1 MKKKIFIKKFE
12 NLFIFMIFFLL
23 LLAFWNTSYAY
34 PDSEEEIFIK
44 GQQIAQGLYLY
55 KDIACQHMPV
65 IYFISAFFSMCGV
78 ASITGFR
85 ICFYLILA
93 LNWTI
98 VYAFYKKNFGRVVLV
113 GYVLVYLGII
123 VSMRGG
129 TSILCE
135 HFQGQGMV
143 ILFLALLKFSEK
155 MEINWKDSVM
165 ISAAI
170 FLSFGNAFVSAF
182 AIFFIAITV
191 LALEI
196 RKCLNEKRNFGSF
209 IVYFIQKYYRMIL
222 IAMVPWIVLLIYFKM
237 TGTLYS
243 FYSWAY
249 ALNRKVY
256 PKYTMG
262 YGGGILGGFLG
273 GISSIGTSV
282 NETSAI
288 TFQTIRAFAL
298 VLCALLYLIK
308 SYRDKKNAVLTI
320 GSALFLVGTLS
331 RGGTDNIHG
340 LPACAVMSVLAAL
353 FLQDICKKLPKTQ
366 KQEVIN
372 LACAIL
378 YFSGYIAL
386 VGNIFG
392 VTTQRIAVPTTDA
405 YYQRKLEDVIDSITE
420 DGERVGCAILN
431 YDILMNAHVTPAS
444 VTGGSCPWLW
454 EWGGDQA
461 MQELKE
467 NPPRVFLFNPD
478 QETWGYPIRDY
489 AWQLCNFIQKKYVR
503 MDSIAGLSRL
513 YIRKDIYADV
523 YPVIDNTCI
532 YKTYD
537 IEVAPIALDSTEC
550 VKQTFVAT
558 KDATLGSVNVIIGTY
573 GRNNNWTLNV
583 ELVDETENK
592 VVIENSINC
601 SELGDGVYAS
611 VLEGE
616 VQIIA
621 NHRYSIVL
629 SSEDATESE
638 YIALFSD
645 GGYAT
650 EQSYVIIDGERQDYN
665 IAVKLLAK

>member
-1 MKKKIFIKKFE
+1 MNKKIFIKKFE

-143 ILFLALLKFSEK
+143 ILLLALLKFSEK
-155 MEINWKDSVM
+155 LELDWKDSVM

-170 FLSFGNAFVSAF
+170 FMSFGNAFVSAF
-182 AIFFIAITV
+182 AIFFIALTV
-191 LALEI
+191 FALEI
-196 RKCLNEKRNFGSF
+196 RNCLRENQKWGTFFLYLIKKYCGM
-209 IVYFIQKYYRMIL
+209 IVIVMI
-222 IAMVPWIVLLIYFKM
+222 PWIVLLLYFKR

-288 TFQTIRAFAL
+288 TFQTIRAFVL
-298 VLCALLYLIK
+298 VLCVLLYLIK
-308 SYRDKKNAVLTI
+308 SYRDKKDAVLTT
-320 GSALFLVGTLS
+320 GMTLFLVGTLS

-340 LPACAVMSVLAAL
+340 LPACAVMSMLATF
-353 FLQDICKKLPKTQ
+353 FLSDICKNLPKTQ
-366 KQEVIN
+366 KQEAIN
-372 LACAIL
+372 IACVL
-378 YFSGYIAL
+378 FYFSGYIAL
-386 VGNIFG
+386 IGNVFG
-392 VTTQRIAVPTTDA
+392 VTTQRIAIPTTDA
-405 YYQRKLEDVIDSITE
+405 YYQRRLEDVIDSITE
-420 DGERVGCAILN
+420 DGERVGGAILN

-461 MQELKE
+461 MQELEE

-489 AWQLCNFIQKKYVR
+489 AWQLCDFIQKKYVR

-513 YIRKDIYADV
+513 YIRKDVYADV
-523 YPVIDNTCI
+523 YPLIDNTCI
-532 YKTYD
+532 YKAYD
-537 IEVAPIALDSTEC
+537 LEVSPITLDSTGC
-550 VKQTFVAT
+550 VKQTFKAT
-558 KDATLGSVNVIIGTY
+558 KDARLGSINVIIGTY
-573 GRNNNWTLNV
+573 GRSNDCTLQV
-583 ELVDETENK
+583 KLLDETENEA
-592 VVIENSINC
+592 VAENIIDC
-601 SELGDGVYAS
+601 SELGDGVYVS
-611 VLEGE
+611 VLEGDI
-616 VQIIA
+616 QIVA
-621 NHRYSIVL
+621 NHEYSVVM
-629 SSEDATESE
+629 SSEDTTESD
-638 YIALFSD
+638 YIALFCD

-650 EQSYVIIDGERQDYN
+650 EQSYATVNGERQGYN
-665 IAVKLLAK
+665 IAVKLLAE